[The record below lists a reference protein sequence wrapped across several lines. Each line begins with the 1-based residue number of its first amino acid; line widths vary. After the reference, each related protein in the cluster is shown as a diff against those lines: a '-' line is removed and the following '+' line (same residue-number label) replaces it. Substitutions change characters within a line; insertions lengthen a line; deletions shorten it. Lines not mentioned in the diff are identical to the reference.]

1 MDEGEEAGS
10 ELIIPHGNPAEL
22 LELEEEGFHKM
33 AFLVEPPID
42 EPRVGVVRLGR
53 DTEIRVVVGDKL
65 TKLQLAIGPVSKDGG
80 AFQVNPAEQFFC
92 NSDIVDIAGGQH
104 DLNRIAQGV
113 HNGVNLGT
121 SAASTNADALIDLG
135 FRPDSVRISAGGFY
149 GISGF

>member
-10 ELIIPHGNPAEL
+10 ELIIAHSNSAEL

-53 DTEIRVVVGDKL
+53 DTEIRVMVGDKL
-65 TKLQLAIGPVSKDGG
+65 AKLPLAVGLVREDSRPL
-80 AFQVNPAEQFFC
+80 QVNSAEQFF
-92 NSDIVDIAGGQH
+92 SDSDVAGIASGQH

-121 SAASTNADALIDLG
+121 SAAPTDADALIGLG
-135 FRPDSVRISAGGFY
+135 FRPDSVQLLAGGFY